1 MTGAALLDLA
11 REAFWVT
18 LVVAGPAMIAGL
30 IVGLAIALFQAL
42 TQVQEMTLVFV
53 PRLVV
58 MFLTLAIALPFMG
71 SALGQFTTRIFA
83 LIATGGDGG
92 P

>member
-1 MTGAALLDLA
+1 MSGAELVDLA

-30 IVGLAIALFQAL
+30 IVGLCIALLQAL

-53 PRLVV
+53 PRIVV
-58 MFLTLAIALPFMG
+58 MFIVIAATLPFMG
-71 SALGQFTTRIFA
+71 ATLGRFSTRIFA
-83 LIATGGDGG
+83 MIAGGDL

>member
-1 MTGAALLDLA
+1 MSGAELVDLA

-18 LVVAGPAMIAGL
+18 LLVAGPAMIAGL
-30 IVGLAIALFQAL
+30 VVGLGIALLQAL

-53 PRLVV
+53 PRIIV
-58 MFLTLAIALPFMG
+58 MFLVIAVALPFMG
-71 SALGQFTTRIFA
+71 ATLGRFSTRIFA
-83 LIATGGDGG
+83 IIAGGDL

>member
-1 MTGAALLDLA
+1 MSGAELLDLA

-18 LVVAGPAMIAGL
+18 LLVAGPAMLAGL
-30 IVGLAIALFQAL
+30 VVGLAIALVQAL

-53 PRLVV
+53 PRIIV
-58 MFLTLAIALPFMG
+58 MFLVIALTLPFMG
-71 SALGQFTTRIFA
+71 ATLGRFATKIFTI
-83 LIATGGDGG
+83 IAGGEL